1 MTHSGHRCQRPA
13 VIKALT
19 DLRIDMMGDRDP
31 KQDVYT
37 YLKLATIGSAAQ
49 KWRERYA
56 RQGKDYLAPQRAC
69 AHRVSQI
76 LGEMKIRFSGGN
88 YEQAH

>member
-1 MTHSGHRCQRPA
+1 
-13 VIKALT
+13 
-19 DLRIDMMGDRDP
+19 MMGDRVP

-56 RQGKDYLAPQRAC
+56 RQGKVYLAPRRHVLTA
-69 AHRVSQI
+69 S
-76 LGEMKIRFSGGN
+76 LKF
-88 YEQAH
+88 